1 MIPEFDANNN
11 LPPGMH
17 DATMAEVQARFVH
30 NEKRRQLFAG
40 LVQVVSILK
49 ESNCPEVFLDG
60 SFITAK
66 ELPNDYDLC
75 YEPTG
80 MAPAER
86 LREFLEH
93 SETRKERYLGDVFIH
108 MPEPPF
114 FVNHVTYWQRDGR
127 NGDVAKG
134 IIRIDLRLD

>member
-1 MIPEFDANNN
+1 
-11 LPPGMH
+11 MH

-40 LVQVVSILK
+40 LAQVVSILK
-49 ESNCPEVFLDG
+49 ESKCPEVYLDG

-66 ELPNDYDLC
+66 ELPNSYDLC
-75 YEPTG
+75 YEPAG

-108 MPEPPF
+108 MPES
-114 FVNHVTYWQRDGR
+114 
-127 NGDVAKG
+127 
-134 IIRIDLRLD
+134 